1 MGASRITGADE
12 RPSAGPRGA
21 VSAEA
26 LPPPP
31 GVKGRSADVARPAPG
46 QPSPMQILAAQTPE
60 PPSTASVSLP
70 AAGLSEQTVEVGP
83 ARGGQI
89 FVQVG
94 AFTLHEN
101 AHRLRSEE
109 RRVGKECVSTCRSR
123 WSP

>member
-1 MGASRITGADE
+1 
-12 RPSAGPRGA
+12 
-21 VSAEA
+21 
-26 LPPPP
+26 
-31 GVKGRSADVARPAPG
+31 
-46 QPSPMQILAAQTPE
+46 MQILAAQTPE

-101 AHRLRSEE
+101 AHRLAAQLSL
-109 RRVGKECVSTCRSR
+109 VGPVGVSSTFVNKQEFFTVRPGPSDQVAGADTALQQGNQSGPTKAR
-123 WSP
+123 IIVE